1 MSQQAALIDE
11 WGGVETDEGDGEIF
25 GSWGGRNGAE
35 TQREG
40 KTKARWEQL
49 RYNAELMCPTKHP
62 ILQTWQ
68 IVLP

>member
-1 MSQQAALIDE
+1 MG
-11 WGGVETDEGDGEIF
+11 GGVETDEGDGEMF

-40 KTKARWEQL
+40 KTKAAETRWEQL
-49 RYNAELMCPTKHP
+49 RYNAELICPTKHP

>member
-1 MSQQAALIDE
+1 MAK
-11 WGGVETDEGDGEIF
+11 DEGDEEMF

-35 TQREG
+35 TQGEG
-40 KTKARWEQL
+40 KTKAVETRWEQL
-49 RYNAELMCPTKHP
+49 RYNAELMCPIKHP